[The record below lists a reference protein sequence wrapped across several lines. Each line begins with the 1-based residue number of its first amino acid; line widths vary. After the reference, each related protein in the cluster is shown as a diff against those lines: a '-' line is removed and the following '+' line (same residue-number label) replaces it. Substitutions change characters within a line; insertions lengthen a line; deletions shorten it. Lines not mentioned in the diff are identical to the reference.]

1 MSNQRDIPLS
11 ALGIVAEAALGNQI
25 WKVHQEWLF
34 DTAPETSEEVLLND
48 AELGRKINCLL
59 LAWMD
64 QVFSREGVTK
74 RAQEVVMTL
83 APTLEMQAGRVA

>member
-1 MSNQRDIPLS
+1 MSDRDNPLS
-11 ALGIVAEAALGNQI
+11 ALGMVNEAALGNQL

-34 DTAPETSEEVLLND
+34 DNTPETSDEVLLNE

-64 QVFSREGVTK
+64 QVLSREGVSK
-74 RAQEVVMTL
+74 RGQEVVMAL
-83 APTLEMQAGRVA
+83 APTLQMQRGNAA